1 MFESMKSIVNQPLGK
16 TGENARRIAA
26 AVVIER
32 AARGLAEL
40 FGPAAAG
47 RMRPKTFRD
56 GRLTIEV
63 DHGVWGEELRLR
75 LEEAR
80 QSINGQLERPVVK
93 EIAIR

>member
-1 MFESMKSIVNQPLGK
+1 MFESMKNIVGQPLGK

-32 AARGLAEL
+32 AARGLVEL
-40 FGPAAAG
+40 FGLEAAS

-56 GRLTIEV
+56 GRLTVET

-75 LEEAR
+75 REEAR
-80 QSINGQLERPVVK
+80 QSINRQLDRPIVE
-93 EIAIR
+93 EIVIR